1 MIKLIMRIITFLR
14 NRKGVPGYFDYGV
27 VGGELF
33 SRACE
38 YSNNMYSLVVGTF
51 RFKEIVK
58 VYQVSKSHR
67 DSE

>member
-33 SRACE
+33 SQACE
-38 YSNNMYSLVVGTF
+38 YSNNMYSLVVGIF
-51 RFKEIVK
+51 RYTRYRNHIEI
-58 VYQVSKSHR
+58 SSNI
-67 DSE
+67 